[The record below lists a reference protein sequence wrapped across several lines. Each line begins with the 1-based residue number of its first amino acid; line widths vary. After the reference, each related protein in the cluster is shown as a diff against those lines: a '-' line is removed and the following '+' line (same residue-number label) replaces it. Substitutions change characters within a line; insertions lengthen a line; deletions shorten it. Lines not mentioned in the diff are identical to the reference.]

1 MRSGSSRRPCRTSSG
16 GWTKPPPTRRPSR
29 STSTRLPRRASRR
42 TSTPSSAR
50 CRPHATRRSTR
61 PRTSAARSRRPTR
74 TPSRRSRSCGSGSR
88 SASASSRASRRRTWP
103 APKSGRWRR
112 PGSAAGGSGAT
123 TTSSTSRS
131 RTSSSM
137 RRRRTRSSAT
147 TASTSGRWTTSA
159 RYRPGKPDPA
169 PTSVIP
175 IPGCDVTMPVMGLGT
190 WAWGDR
196 STWGMDGYDPSY
208 GFDTIRDAYERA
220 IAAGVT
226 LLDTAEVYGNGES
239 ERIIGRLLREDTA
252 NRDRV
257 VVATKFMPFPW
268 RVPLARAL
276 MKSLR
281 ASLERLGLPFVHLYQ
296 IHGPISFRPPSTV
309 AAALAAP
316 YRAGLV
322 KAVGVSNYSEGEMR
336 AIHAA
341 LAAEG
346 IPLATN
352 QVEYSLLR
360 TMPETS
366 GLRRACRDLGVTLLA
381 YSPLAMGRLTGKYG
395 VANPPPGKRNFSAF
409 PMAEI
414 EPVVAELRRIGAAH
428 GGKSAAQVALNW
440 VMCKGAV
447 PIPGAKNAAQA
458 EQNAGALGWT
468 LIPHEVAALDRVA
481 KFGQRGLFNRVW
493 QHG

>member
-1 MRSGSSRRPCRTSSG
+1 
-16 GWTKPPPTRRPSR
+16 
-29 STSTRLPRRASRR
+29 
-42 TSTPSSAR
+42 
-50 CRPHATRRSTR
+50 
-61 PRTSAARSRRPTR
+61 
-74 TPSRRSRSCGSGSR
+74 
-88 SASASSRASRRRTWP
+88 
-103 APKSGRWRR
+103 
-112 PGSAAGGSGAT
+112 
-123 TTSSTSRS
+123 
-131 RTSSSM
+131 
-137 RRRRTRSSAT
+137 
-147 TASTSGRWTTSA
+147 
-159 RYRPGKPDPA
+159 
-169 PTSVIP
+169 
-175 IPGCDVTMPVMGLGT
+175 MPVMGLGT

-208 GFDTIRDAYERA
+208 GFDTIRGAYARA

-226 LLDTAEVYGNGES
+226 LLDTAEMYGNGES

-296 IHGPISFRPPSTV
+296 IHGPISFRPARAV

-366 GLRRACRDLGVTLLA
+366 GLLRACRDLDVTLLA

-414 EPVVAELRRIGAAH
+414 EPVVSELRRIGAAH
-428 GGKSAAQVALNW
+428 GGKSPAQVALNW

-447 PIPGAKNAAQA
+447 PIPGAKNASQA
-458 EQNAGALGWT
+458 EQNAGALGWA
-468 LIPHEVAALDRVA
+468 LVADEVTALDRVA

>member
-1 MRSGSSRRPCRTSSG
+1 
-16 GWTKPPPTRRPSR
+16 
-29 STSTRLPRRASRR
+29 
-42 TSTPSSAR
+42 
-50 CRPHATRRSTR
+50 
-61 PRTSAARSRRPTR
+61 
-74 TPSRRSRSCGSGSR
+74 
-88 SASASSRASRRRTWP
+88 
-103 APKSGRWRR
+103 
-112 PGSAAGGSGAT
+112 
-123 TTSSTSRS
+123 
-131 RTSSSM
+131 
-137 RRRRTRSSAT
+137 
-147 TASTSGRWTTSA
+147 
-159 RYRPGKPDPA
+159 
-169 PTSVIP
+169 
-175 IPGCDVTMPVMGLGT
+175 MPVMGLGT

-208 GFDTIRDAYERA
+208 GFDTIRGAYARA

-226 LLDTAEVYGNGES
+226 LLDTAEMYGNGES

-281 ASLERLGLPFVHLYQ
+281 ASLERLGLPFAHLYQ
-296 IHGPISFRPPSTV
+296 IHGPISFRPARAV

-366 GLRRACRDLGVTLLA
+366 GLLRACRDLGVTLLA

-395 VANPPPGKRNFSAF
+395 IANPPPGKRNFSAF

-428 GGKSAAQVALNW
+428 GGKSPAQVALNW

-447 PIPGAKNAAQA
+447 PIPGAKNASQA
-458 EQNAGALGWT
+458 EQNAGALGWA
-468 LIPHEVAALDRVA
+468 LVADEVTALDRVA

>member
-1 MRSGSSRRPCRTSSG
+1 
-16 GWTKPPPTRRPSR
+16 
-29 STSTRLPRRASRR
+29 
-42 TSTPSSAR
+42 
-50 CRPHATRRSTR
+50 
-61 PRTSAARSRRPTR
+61 
-74 TPSRRSRSCGSGSR
+74 
-88 SASASSRASRRRTWP
+88 
-103 APKSGRWRR
+103 
-112 PGSAAGGSGAT
+112 
-123 TTSSTSRS
+123 
-131 RTSSSM
+131 
-137 RRRRTRSSAT
+137 
-147 TASTSGRWTTSA
+147 
-159 RYRPGKPDPA
+159 
-169 PTSVIP
+169 
-175 IPGCDVTMPVMGLGT
+175 MPVMGLGT

-208 GFDTIRDAYERA
+208 GFDTIRGAYERA

-226 LLDTAEVYGNGES
+226 LLDTAEMYGNGES

-296 IHGPISFRPPSTV
+296 IHGPISFRPARAV

-366 GLRRACRDLGVTLLA
+366 GLLRACSDLGVTPLA
-381 YSPLAMGRLTGKYG
+381 YSPLAMGRLTGKYS

-428 GGKSAAQVALNW
+428 GGKSPAQVALNW

-447 PIPGAKNAAQA
+447 PIPGAKNASQA
-458 EQNAGALGWT
+458 EQNAGALGWA
-468 LIPHEVAALDRVA
+468 LVAEEVAALDRVA

>member
-1 MRSGSSRRPCRTSSG
+1 
-16 GWTKPPPTRRPSR
+16 
-29 STSTRLPRRASRR
+29 
-42 TSTPSSAR
+42 
-50 CRPHATRRSTR
+50 
-61 PRTSAARSRRPTR
+61 
-74 TPSRRSRSCGSGSR
+74 
-88 SASASSRASRRRTWP
+88 
-103 APKSGRWRR
+103 
-112 PGSAAGGSGAT
+112 
-123 TTSSTSRS
+123 
-131 RTSSSM
+131 
-137 RRRRTRSSAT
+137 
-147 TASTSGRWTTSA
+147 
-159 RYRPGKPDPA
+159 
-169 PTSVIP
+169 
-175 IPGCDVTMPVMGLGT
+175 MPVMGLGT

-208 GFDTIRDAYERA
+208 GFDTIRGAYERA

-226 LLDTAEVYGNGES
+226 LLDTAEMYGNGES

-296 IHGPISFRPPSTV
+296 IHGPISFRPARAV

-336 AIHAA
+336 AIHGA

-366 GLRRACRDLGVTLLA
+366 GLLRACSDLGVTPLA

-428 GGKSAAQVALNW
+428 GGKSPAQVALNW

-468 LIPHEVAALDRVA
+468 LVPDEVAALDRVA

>member
-1 MRSGSSRRPCRTSSG
+1 
-16 GWTKPPPTRRPSR
+16 
-29 STSTRLPRRASRR
+29 
-42 TSTPSSAR
+42 
-50 CRPHATRRSTR
+50 
-61 PRTSAARSRRPTR
+61 
-74 TPSRRSRSCGSGSR
+74 
-88 SASASSRASRRRTWP
+88 
-103 APKSGRWRR
+103 
-112 PGSAAGGSGAT
+112 
-123 TTSSTSRS
+123 
-131 RTSSSM
+131 
-137 RRRRTRSSAT
+137 
-147 TASTSGRWTTSA
+147 
-159 RYRPGKPDPA
+159 
-169 PTSVIP
+169 
-175 IPGCDVTMPVMGLGT
+175 MPVMGLGT

-208 GFDTIRDAYERA
+208 GFDTIRGAYARA

-226 LLDTAEVYGNGES
+226 LLDTAEMYGNGES

-296 IHGPISFRPPSTV
+296 IHGPISFRPARAV

-336 AIHAA
+336 AIHGA

-366 GLRRACRDLGVTLLA
+366 GLLGACSDLGVTLLA

-428 GGKSAAQVALNW
+428 GGKSPAQVALNW

-468 LIPHEVAALDRVA
+468 LVPDEVAALDRVA

>member
-1 MRSGSSRRPCRTSSG
+1 
-16 GWTKPPPTRRPSR
+16 
-29 STSTRLPRRASRR
+29 
-42 TSTPSSAR
+42 
-50 CRPHATRRSTR
+50 
-61 PRTSAARSRRPTR
+61 
-74 TPSRRSRSCGSGSR
+74 
-88 SASASSRASRRRTWP
+88 
-103 APKSGRWRR
+103 
-112 PGSAAGGSGAT
+112 
-123 TTSSTSRS
+123 
-131 RTSSSM
+131 
-137 RRRRTRSSAT
+137 
-147 TASTSGRWTTSA
+147 
-159 RYRPGKPDPA
+159 
-169 PTSVIP
+169 
-175 IPGCDVTMPVMGLGT
+175 MPVMGLGT

-208 GFDTIRDAYERA
+208 GFDTIRGAYARA

-226 LLDTAEVYGNGES
+226 LLDTAEMYGNGES

-296 IHGPISFRPPSTV
+296 IHGPISFRPARAV

-341 LAAEG
+341 LVAEG

-366 GLRRACRDLGVTLLA
+366 GLLRACRDLGVTLLA

-428 GGKSAAQVALNW
+428 GGKSPAQVALNW

-447 PIPGAKNAAQA
+447 PIPGAKNASQA
-458 EQNAGALGWT
+458 EQNAGALGWA
-468 LIPHEVAALDRVA
+468 LVADEVTALDRVA

>member
-1 MRSGSSRRPCRTSSG
+1 
-16 GWTKPPPTRRPSR
+16 
-29 STSTRLPRRASRR
+29 
-42 TSTPSSAR
+42 
-50 CRPHATRRSTR
+50 
-61 PRTSAARSRRPTR
+61 
-74 TPSRRSRSCGSGSR
+74 
-88 SASASSRASRRRTWP
+88 
-103 APKSGRWRR
+103 
-112 PGSAAGGSGAT
+112 
-123 TTSSTSRS
+123 
-131 RTSSSM
+131 
-137 RRRRTRSSAT
+137 
-147 TASTSGRWTTSA
+147 
-159 RYRPGKPDPA
+159 
-169 PTSVIP
+169 
-175 IPGCDVTMPVMGLGT
+175 MPVMGLGT

-208 GFDTIRDAYERA
+208 GFDTIRGAYARA

-226 LLDTAEVYGNGES
+226 LLDTAEMYGNGES

-296 IHGPISFRPPSTV
+296 IHGPISFRPARAV

-336 AIHAA
+336 AIHGA

-366 GLRRACRDLGVTLLA
+366 GLLRACRDLGVTLLA

-428 GGKSAAQVALNW
+428 GRKSPAQVALNW

-458 EQNAGALGWT
+458 EQNAGALRWT
-468 LIPHEVAALDRVA
+468 LVPDEVAALDRVA

>member
-1 MRSGSSRRPCRTSSG
+1 
-16 GWTKPPPTRRPSR
+16 
-29 STSTRLPRRASRR
+29 
-42 TSTPSSAR
+42 
-50 CRPHATRRSTR
+50 
-61 PRTSAARSRRPTR
+61 
-74 TPSRRSRSCGSGSR
+74 
-88 SASASSRASRRRTWP
+88 
-103 APKSGRWRR
+103 
-112 PGSAAGGSGAT
+112 
-123 TTSSTSRS
+123 
-131 RTSSSM
+131 
-137 RRRRTRSSAT
+137 
-147 TASTSGRWTTSA
+147 
-159 RYRPGKPDPA
+159 
-169 PTSVIP
+169 
-175 IPGCDVTMPVMGLGT
+175 MPVMGLGT

-208 GFDTIRDAYERA
+208 GFDTIRGAYARA

-226 LLDTAEVYGNGES
+226 LLDTAEMYGNGES

-296 IHGPISFRPPSTV
+296 IHGPISFRPARAV

-336 AIHAA
+336 VIHGA

-366 GLRRACRDLGVTLLA
+366 GLLHACRDLGVTLLA

-414 EPVVAELRRIGAAH
+414 EPVVAELHRIGAAH
-428 GGKSAAQVALNW
+428 GGKSPAQVALNW

-447 PIPGAKNAAQA
+447 PIPGAKNASQA
-458 EQNAGALGWT
+458 EQNAGALGWA
-468 LIPHEVAALDRVA
+468 LVADEVAALDRVA